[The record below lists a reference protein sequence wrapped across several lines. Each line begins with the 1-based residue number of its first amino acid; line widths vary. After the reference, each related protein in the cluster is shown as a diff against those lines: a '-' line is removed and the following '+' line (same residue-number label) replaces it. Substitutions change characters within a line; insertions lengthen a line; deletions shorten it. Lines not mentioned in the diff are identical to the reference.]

1 MERTAREASAATV
14 VVVDLKEGRAWYATR
29 LLALAVGVADLAAP
43 RAVVFV
49 ARRGNASGTFVG
61 WAAPGDV
68 ARLLTEADP
77 TFCDAVRTATG
88 ILRHL
93 ELSAADPAPAYPPVA
108 QDAHMHRE
116 AYRLGG
122 RLALVPIVIQQL
134 EAHEAADQPW
144 LTAPDLERRL
154 DACLHREAVDLEAP
168 EADQVRAVLGTE
180 VPFVAAVRG
189 GRYAGMVEV
198 DLAVRQ
204 IVRQMVRNGD

>member
-1 MERTAREASAATV
+1 
-14 VVVDLKEGRAWYATR
+14 
-29 LLALAVGVADLAAP
+29 
-43 RAVVFV
+43 
-49 ARRGNASGTFVG
+49 
-61 WAAPGDV
+61 
-68 ARLLTEADP
+68 
-77 TFCDAVRTATG
+77 VRTATG